1 MERADWL
8 FNWTTAPANYYS
20 SFRPLYACIA
30 CTNFVSLC
38 SLPLS
43 LSPSQWFINRYVIRV
58 YAYRKYFI
66 HLKISTSSLL
76 LKIGN
81 ETICR
86 RRKESVESVDVS
98 LPGSNTVHQS
108 VIKDARRV
116 CRSRYT
122 GSKIIYYIIRD
133 IFSVQDIIK
142 CIKCNFLRV

>member
-1 MERADWL
+1 MKQFVDEER
-8 FNWTTAPANYYS
+8 
-20 SFRPLYACIA
+20 
-30 CTNFVSLC
+30 
-38 SLPLS
+38 
-43 LSPSQWFINRYVIRV
+43 
-58 YAYRKYFI
+58 
-66 HLKISTSSLL
+66 
-76 LKIGN
+76 
-81 ETICR
+81 R